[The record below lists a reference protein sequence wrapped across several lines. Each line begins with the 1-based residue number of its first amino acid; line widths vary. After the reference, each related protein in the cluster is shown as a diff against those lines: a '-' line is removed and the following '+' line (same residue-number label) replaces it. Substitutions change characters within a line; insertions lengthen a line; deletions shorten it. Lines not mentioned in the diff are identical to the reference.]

1 MKQSDNSGVPNI
13 ISSHG
18 FFCMYIHT
26 NTVLHQLLGF
36 LPKDS
41 FQRFVGQHDTDRYT
55 KSLTSWNQLVVLL
68 YAQATGKESLREI
81 ETGLSLHNGTW
92 HHLGVNTVKRSTL
105 SYANNH
111 RDYRIFEKLFYTL
124 AERCKEVTPTRSFTF
139 SNPLYALD
147 ATVIKLCL
155 SLFDWAHY
163 TKTKGALK
171 LHTLLDVR
179 TDIPEVIVSSDG
191 KVGDMTAGREMQL
204 WEKLEKGSIVVFDR
218 AYIDFA
224 WWQKLHEQ
232 GLFFVS
238 RTKSNQSFVVVGQ
251 HASPAGRVLADEYV
265 VRGEGNISPAY
276 PERLRRVRIAKED
289 AVYEYVTNNT
299 RLSALQIGE
308 IYIARWHV
316 ELFFKWIKQNLTIK
330 AFLGTSENAV
340 LSQVWIA
347 MIYYLLLAYIK
358 FQTKFGK
365 SLLELTRMVKE
376 TLLVR
381 RALIDMLSLSPQ
393 SIGRFR
399 PPDTDQLVLF

>member
-1 MKQSDNSGVPNI
+1 
-13 ISSHG
+13 
-18 FFCMYIHT
+18 MYIHT

-36 LPKDS
+36 LPKES
-41 FQRFVGQHDTDRYT
+41 LYRFVGQYDADKWT

-81 ETGLSLHNGTW
+81 ETGFSLHAGTW
-92 HHLGVNTVKRSTL
+92 HHLGINTVKRSTL

-111 RDYRIFEKLFYTL
+111 RDYRIFEKLFYEL
-124 AERCKEVTPTRSFTF
+124 LVHCKDVTPARSFSF
-139 SNPLYALD
+139 NNPLYALD

-191 KVGDMTAGREMQL
+191 KTGDMTAGREMKL
-204 WEKLEKGSIVVFDR
+204 WDKLEKGSIVVFDR

-224 WWQKLHEQ
+224 WWQKLHER

-251 HASPAGRVLADEYV
+251 HNAPEGMILADEYV
-265 VRGEGNISPAY
+265 LRGEGNTSPVY
-276 PERLRRVRIAKED
+276 PERIRRVRIAHDD
-289 AVYEYVTNNT
+289 AVYEYVTNNMK
-299 RLSALQIGE
+299 LSALQIAE
-308 IYIARWHV
+308 IYKARWHV

-340 LSQVWIA
+340 LSQVWVA

-358 FQTKFGK
+358 FQTKFAR
-365 SLLELTRMVKE
+365 SLLELTRMVRE

-381 RALIDMLSLSPQ
+381 RTLIDLLSLS
-393 SIGRFR
+393 SLTIARFR
-399 PPDTDQLVLF
+399 PPESPQLRLF

>member
-1 MKQSDNSGVPNI
+1 
-13 ISSHG
+13 
-18 FFCMYIHT
+18 MYIHT

-36 LPKDS
+36 LPKES
-41 FQRFVGQHDTDRYT
+41 FYQFVGQHDADKWT

-81 ETGLSLHNGTW
+81 ETGLSLHGGTW
-92 HHLGVNTVKRSTL
+92 HHLGINTVKRSTL

-111 RDYRIFEKLFYTL
+111 RDYRIFEKLFYEL
-124 AERCKEVTPTRSFTF
+124 LVHCKDVTPSRTF
-139 SNPLYALD
+139 SFENPLYALD

-171 LHTLLDVR
+171 LHTLLNVR

-191 KVGDMTAGREMQL
+191 KVGDMTAGREMKL
-204 WEKLEKGSIVVFDR
+204 WEKLEKGSIVVLDR

-224 WWQKLHEQ
+224 WWQKLEER
-232 GLFFVS
+232 GLYFVS

-251 HASPAGRVLADEYV
+251 HNAPTGIVLADEYV
-265 VRGEGNISPAY
+265 LRGEGNTSPAY
-276 PERLRRVRIAKED
+276 PERLRRVRIAHDTE
-289 AVYEYVTNNT
+289 VHEYVTNNT
-299 RLSALQIGE
+299 KLSALQIKE
-308 IYIARWHV
+308 IYTARWHV

-340 LSQVWIA
+340 LSQVWVA

-358 FQTKFGK
+358 FQTKFSK
-365 SLLELTRMVKE
+365 SLLELTRMVRE

-381 RALIDMLSLSPQ
+381 RTLIDMLSLSALT
-393 SIGRFR
+393 IGRFR
-399 PPDTDQLVLF
+399 PPESPQLRLF

>member
-1 MKQSDNSGVPNI
+1 
-13 ISSHG
+13 
-18 FFCMYIHT
+18 MYIHT
-26 NTVLHQLLGF
+26 NTVLHQLLTF
-36 LPKDS
+36 LPRDK
-41 FQRFVGQHDTDRYT
+41 FQRFVGQHDADKWV

-81 ETGLSLHNGTW
+81 ETGFSLHGGTW

-105 SYANNH
+105 AYANSH
-111 RDYRIFEKLFYTL
+111 RDYRIYEKLFYEVL
-124 AERCKEVTPTRSFTF
+124 GQCREVTKTRTF
-139 SNPLYALD
+139 SFENPLYALD

-155 SLFDWAHY
+155 SLFDWARY

-191 KVGDMTAGREMQL
+191 KKGDMTAGREMAL

-224 WWQKLHEQ
+224 WWEKLDAH

-251 HASPAGRVLADEYV
+251 HNAPDGHILADEYV
-265 VRGEGNISPAY
+265 LRGEGSYGGAY
-276 PERLRRVRIAKED
+276 TKRLRRVRIAMDD

-299 RLSALQIGE
+299 QLSALQIAE
-308 IYIARWHV
+308 IYKARWHV

-330 AFLGTSENAV
+330 AFLGTTANAV

-347 MIYYLLLAYIK
+347 MIYYLLLAYVK

-365 SLLELTRMVKE
+365 SLLELTRMIRE

-381 RALIDMLSLSPQ
+381 RALIDMLSLSGET
-393 SIGRFR
+393 IGRFR
-399 PPDTDQLVLF
+399 PPISGQLELF

>member
-1 MKQSDNSGVPNI
+1 
-13 ISSHG
+13 
-18 FFCMYIHT
+18 MYIHT

-36 LPKDS
+36 LPKES
-41 FQRFVGQHDTDRYT
+41 FYQFVGQHNGDKWT

-81 ETGLSLHNGTW
+81 ETGLSLYGGTW
-92 HHLGVNTVKRSTL
+92 HHLGINTVKRSTL

-111 RDYRIFEKLFYTL
+111 RDYRIFEKLFYEL
-124 AERCKEVTPTRSFTF
+124 LVHCKDVTPTRAFSFE
-139 SNPLYALD
+139 NPLYALD

-171 LHTLLDVR
+171 LHTLLNVR

-191 KVGDMTAGREMQL
+191 KVGDMTAGREMKL

-224 WWQKLHEQ
+224 WWQKLEER

-251 HASPAGRVLADEYV
+251 HNAPEGTVLADEYV
-265 VRGEGNISPAY
+265 LRGEGNTSLVY
-276 PERLRRVRIAKED
+276 PERLRRVRIAHED

-299 RLSALQIGE
+299 KLSALQIAE
-308 IYIARWHV
+308 IYTARWHV

-340 LSQVWIA
+340 LSQVWVA

-358 FQTKFGK
+358 FQTKFAK
-365 SLLELTRMVKE
+365 SLLELTRMVRE

-381 RALIDMLSLSPQ
+381 RTLIDMLSLS
-393 SIGRFR
+393 SLTIGRFR
-399 PPDTDQLVLF
+399 PPESPQLRLF